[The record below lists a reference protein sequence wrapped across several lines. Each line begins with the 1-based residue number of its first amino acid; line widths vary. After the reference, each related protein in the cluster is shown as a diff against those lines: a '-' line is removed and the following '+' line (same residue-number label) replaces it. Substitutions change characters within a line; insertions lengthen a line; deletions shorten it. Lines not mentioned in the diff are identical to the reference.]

1 MEEVRVEWTRG
12 EKGDK
17 LLLLISPGGDSETH
31 DVYYT
36 QESWGLNGA
45 KITTILYVSMLWK
58 GVNELFEGNFL
69 PHLNRNL
76 YQPSI

>member
-36 QESWGLNGA
+36 QES
-45 KITTILYVSMLWK
+45 
-58 GVNELFEGNFL
+58 
-69 PHLNRNL
+69 
-76 YQPSI
+76 